1 MQITKFWSS
10 SIKFN
15 KAMLWIYFTIMFYI
29 KNFVNPN
36 CKSKSIVK
44 SPDVVNRLTKY
55 IPKSFNNSSR
65 TSSTLLDMSNNRRHN
80 ILSRVMKESHRSSSS
95 INRSALQ
102 CISMSSAKS
111 NWAASPSTQHSE
123 LGKEQYG
130 WDKTKFKTLTHIEY
144 PEKGLFC
151 APPPLFLIQKI

>member
-1 MQITKFWSS
+1 MSIIKHKFFNTLYLYIVRKLEMQITKFWSS

-29 KNFVNPN
+29 KFFVNPN

-55 IPKSFNNSSR
+55 IPKSFNNNSR
-65 TSSTLLDMSNNRRHN
+65 TSSTLVDMSNNRMHVFKIEILVHRCICIN
-80 ILSRVMKESHRSSSS
+80 ILSWVMKESQWSSSS

-102 CISMSSAKS
+102 YISMSSARVIEQHLH
-111 NWAASPSTQHSE
+111 PLSTVN
-123 LGKEQYG
+123 
-130 WDKTKFKTLTHIEY
+130 
-144 PEKGLFC
+144 
-151 APPPLFLIQKI
+151 

>member
-29 KNFVNPN
+29 KFFVNPN

-55 IPKSFNNSSR
+55 IPKSFNNNSR
-65 TSSTLLDMSNNRRHN
+65 TSSTLLDMSNNRRHVFKN
-80 ILSRVMKESHRSSSS
+80 RNTCTQMYLYKYTESGNGKNLTGHPQASTGAHYSVQVCHLLRVIEQHLHPLSTVNQARNNMAEIKQNSKH
-95 INRSALQ
+95 
-102 CISMSSAKS
+102 
-111 NWAASPSTQHSE
+111 
-123 LGKEQYG
+123 
-130 WDKTKFKTLTHIEY
+130 
-144 PEKGLFC
+144 
-151 APPPLFLIQKI
+151 

>member
-29 KNFVNPN
+29 NPN

-55 IPKSFNNSSR
+55 IPKSFNNHSR
-65 TSSTLLDMSNNRRHN
+65 TSSTLLDMSNNRRHVFKTEILVHRCICIN
-80 ILSRVMKESHRSSSS
+80 ILSRVIKESQWSSSS

-102 CISMSSAKS
+102 YISMSSARVIEQHLH
-111 NWAASPSTQHSE
+111 PLSTVN
-123 LGKEQYG
+123 
-130 WDKTKFKTLTHIEY
+130 
-144 PEKGLFC
+144 
-151 APPPLFLIQKI
+151 

>member
-29 KNFVNPN
+29 KFFVNPN

-55 IPKSFNNSSR
+55 IPKSFNNNSR
-65 TSSTLLDMSNNRRHN
+65 TSSTLLDMSNNRMHVFKNRN
-80 ILSRVMKESHRSSSS
+80 TCTQMYLYKYTESGNKRISVVILKHQQER
-95 INRSALQ
+95 I
-102 CISMSSAKS
+102 ISMSSARVIEQHLH
-111 NWAASPSTQHSE
+111 PLSTVNQARNTMAEIKQNSKH
-123 LGKEQYG
+123 
-130 WDKTKFKTLTHIEY
+130 
-144 PEKGLFC
+144 
-151 APPPLFLIQKI
+151 

>member
-29 KNFVNPN
+29 KFFVNPN

-44 SPDVVNRLTKY
+44 SPDVVNCLTKY
-55 IPKSFNNSSR
+55 IPKSFNNNSR
-65 TSSTLLDMSNNRRHN
+65 TSSTLLDMSNNRRHVFKTEILVHRCICIN
-80 ILSRVMKESHRSSSS
+80 ILSWVIKESQWSSSS

-123 LGKEQYG
+123 LGKE
-130 WDKTKFKTLTHIEY
+130 
-144 PEKGLFC
+144 
-151 APPPLFLIQKI
+151 

>member
-29 KNFVNPN
+29 KIFVNPN

-55 IPKSFNNSSR
+55 IPKSFNNHSR
-65 TSSTLLDMSNNRRHN
+65 TSSTLLDMSNNRMHVFKNRN
-80 ILSRVMKESHRSSSS
+80 TCTQMYLYKYTESGNERISVVILKHQQER
-95 INRSALQ
+95 I
-102 CISMSSAKS
+102 ISMSSARVIEQHLH
-111 NWAASPSTQHSE
+111 PLSTVNQARNNMAEIKQNLKH
-123 LGKEQYG
+123 
-130 WDKTKFKTLTHIEY
+130 
-144 PEKGLFC
+144 
-151 APPPLFLIQKI
+151 